1 MVLNWTKNENDILLD
16 AIEQGIN
23 SQHVIEIVMSATSRT
38 EESVLRKLK
47 GVGYLRSCGRSF
59 TSKQGFSKR

>member
-1 MVLNWTKNENDILLD
+1 MNWTEKENEILLD
-16 AIEQGIN
+16 AIDEGIN
-23 SQHVIEIVMSATSRT
+23 SQHVVEIVMSATSRT

-59 TSKQGFSKR
+59 TSKQGFSRR